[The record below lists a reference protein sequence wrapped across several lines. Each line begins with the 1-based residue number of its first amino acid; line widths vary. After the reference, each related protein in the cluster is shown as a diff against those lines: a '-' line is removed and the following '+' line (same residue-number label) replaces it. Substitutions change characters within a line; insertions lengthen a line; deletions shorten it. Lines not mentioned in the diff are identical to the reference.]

1 MAVTTKNLF
10 RPSGQDTLK
19 SVERQ
24 RQMAAAL
31 QGQAMQ
37 PLRGQTA
44 GRTYVGASGLEGA
57 GKFAQMLAGTYL
69 QGQADDREKQI
80 EDDERSSF
88 LEGIQNY
95 NTAMKPVAGTAA
107 RAETNVIPPQGDKYS
122 IHTSKPVYQPASG
135 QYQAAQAEIPA
146 RERTKQE
153 KIQEAINLMGSK
165 NERLRRFGENRY
177 AELLVPTKPLAVS
190 KNERL
195 VDPNDPTNV
204 ILEAEPEELNLPAD
218 AKMTNWL
225 IDKINDPSVPE
236 EEKKGFRAQL
246 EKMQVNNT
254 DKIIND
260 PEGAYRIIDGT
271 AVPVETKSGKHVGK
285 ATDNIEHMVEKAGKM
300 QFAKDWAKMSAEA
313 KANLPKVIDVTGT
326 TLKTMDEVRANPLLN
341 TLVGFSRGQ
350 FFKMFPGSPYKS
362 LANDIR
368 KVINTSYESAY
379 VSLKGGG
386 HITVFEAQTVSEA
399 MQVIDSMTD
408 MKGFVKAFNDYQHI
422 LELGLARAEGKA
434 ANADKFIPNWR
445 NQQPANS
452 GKINNQQQ
460 FDAKNKQTSEG
471 QNNVNE
477 PDLVESILQSEGIE

>member
-1 MAVTTKNLF
+1 MPVKNISNT
-10 RPSGQDTLK
+10 RPMGKDALRT
-19 SVERQ
+19 VERQ
-24 RQMAAAL
+24 RQMANAL
-31 QGQAMQ
+31 QSQAMQ
-37 PLRGQTA
+37 PLGGKMA
-44 GRTYVGASGLEGA
+44 GRVYVADGPFKGAAKL
-57 GKFAQMLAGTYL
+57 AQMLAGTYV
-69 QGQADDREKQI
+69 QGKADDREKQI
-80 EDDERSSF
+80 EADERSSF

-95 NTAMKPVAGTAA
+95 NTAMQPVAGTAA

-122 IHTSKPVYQPASG
+122 IHTGNPVYQPASG

-165 NERLRRFGENRY
+165 NERLRRFGENQY
-177 AELLVPTKPLAVS
+177 AESLVPTKPLAVS

-204 ILEAEPEELNLPAD
+204 ILEAEPEELDLPAD

-225 IDKINDPSVPE
+225 IDKINDPLVPE

-246 EKMQVNNT
+246 KKMQVGDT

-260 PEGAYRIIDGT
+260 REGAYEIINGI
-271 AVPVETKSGKHVGK
+271 AVPVKTKSGKHVGK

-326 TLKTMDEVRANPLLN
+326 TLKTMDEIRANPLLD

-350 FFKMFPGSPYKS
+350 ILQNIPGSPYKS

-434 ANADKFIPNWR
+434 KNADKFIPNWR
-445 NQQPANS
+445 NQQLTNS

-460 FDAKNKQTSEG
+460 FDGAARKSSEG
-471 QNNVNE
+471 QNNDWE
-477 PDLVESILQSEGIE
+477 DD